1 MYGAEILINPC
12 SAANRS
18 ELPWGFYQKELGCK
32 VEPMDLGRTRHS
44 VSISACPSQPTQ
56 KAGKRGTMAC
66 FPEQALLTLPSNYVN
81 AKGVLE
87 CFWIPFGFLLLE
99 CWDSHVWHPWEH
111 TCASSQLIHPHVPTN
126 GRYLTVPQSQRSSLG
141 APAKGEEQH
150 HNLCY

>member
-1 MYGAEILINPC
+1 M
-12 SAANRS
+12 
-18 ELPWGFYQKELGCK
+18 
-32 VEPMDLGRTRHS
+32 EPMDLGRTWHS
-44 VSISACPSQPTQ
+44 VSISVCPSQPTQ

-66 FPEQALLTLPSNYVN
+66 FPEQALLTLPSNYIN
-81 AKGVLE
+81 AKGT
-87 CFWIPFGFLLLE
+87 LLE
-99 CWDSHVWHPWEH
+99 CWDSHVGHPWEH